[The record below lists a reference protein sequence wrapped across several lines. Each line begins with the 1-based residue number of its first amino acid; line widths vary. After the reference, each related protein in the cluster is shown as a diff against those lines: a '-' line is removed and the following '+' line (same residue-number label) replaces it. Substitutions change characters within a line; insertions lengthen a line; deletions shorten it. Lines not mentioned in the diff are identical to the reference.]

1 MTVRISEDPVVVGV
15 GDSIQKKEAEQLAA
29 LSALYQLDAVGLV
42 RSSAT

>member
-15 GDSIQKKEAEQLAA
+15 GDSIHKKEAEQLAA

-42 RSSAT
+42 RSLAT